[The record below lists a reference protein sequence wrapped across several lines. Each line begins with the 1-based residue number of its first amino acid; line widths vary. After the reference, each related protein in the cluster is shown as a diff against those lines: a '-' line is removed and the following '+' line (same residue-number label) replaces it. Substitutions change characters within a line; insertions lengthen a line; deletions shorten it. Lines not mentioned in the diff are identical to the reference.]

1 MSMSDKNFQYFQLN
15 ALALAVLATLGAMS
29 AHADDDEAAA
39 LKKPAN
45 FMSLGVT
52 NVNGQAV
59 RFGEYNGL
67 DKSVVTVN
75 ADVSVRDGTAYQHNE
90 DGGTGRWS
98 LTGNDLG
105 LSSRTLGASLANQ
118 GAWNIGLGYDELTHR
133 LADTYQ
139 TPYKGDMGGHSFA
152 LPVWF
157 GTAANTNT
165 LNAAQRSALTT
176 LDIATKRVNSS
187 VNAGVNITPRL
198 SLNVDFNHL
207 EQTGAKLMAFGAFGS
222 TRPAATAGLGVTNSA
237 VSILPLPTDYQ
248 TDTVTLAANWMG
260 ERSHATL
267 SYFGSFFHEG
277 FDRVSIDTFAGANK
291 TQTMTTAPSNEFHQ
305 LNLSGGYALSPRTKL
320 AGTISHGRNTQNSVF
335 VTPDTGMLGAALPKT
350 SLDGLVVTTHADLK
364 LTDRTSK
371 NLVLSAAW
379 RYDLRDNQT
388 ESNIYNFYSIRDT
401 NPVYPNTPLSNKKNR
416 LELAGDYRIKPGHQ
430 LRVELDHEEIDRWCR
445 NYAVLPPTYPEG
457 TNCVV
462 ADNSR
467 EDKLDTTYRIKASDA
482 VNLNLGYAYS
492 KRNTNLDPS
501 AVAAFNSTK
510 AGSKGLNAGDF
521 LGFAAYFAD
530 SKKQQIAKASGNW
543 QVNDMLSLGLGGRYT
558 DDVYDVT
565 YGVKNGNTWSL
576 NLDASYAYSS
586 KGSVT
591 SYVTQQHRQRDM
603 TNLQLTTPAVAATA
617 TAIGVPANATWT
629 NKLKDDD
636 ITVGLGVKHN
646 GLMRGKLDVTGDI
659 TYTLSETG
667 YSTQLNYNA
676 ATSTGLTCAGT
687 AFMTCGDL
695 PVIRSET
702 FQFKLTGTYHVEKN
716 ASLALGYAY
725 QRLNASDY
733 YYNAYQ
739 YGNTPATLMPSNQQ
753 VGEYA
758 VNLVSLSYIKK
769 F

>member
-1 MSMSDKNFQYFQLN
+1 MIKSDNKFQLKT
-15 ALALAVLATLGAMS
+15 LALAVLAMLGTLS
-29 AHADDDEAAA
+29 AHADEEEAAA

-45 FMSLGVT
+45 FVSVGVT

-67 DKSVVTVN
+67 DKSVITIN
-75 ADVSVRDGTAYQHNE
+75 ADLGIRDGSAYRHNE
-90 DGGTGRWS
+90 DGGTSRCS
-98 LTGNDLG
+98 LMGNDLG
-105 LSSRTLGASLANQ
+105 LSSRTLNANFANQ
-118 GAWNIGLGYDELTHR
+118 GSWNIGLGYDELTHR

-139 TPYKGDMGGHSFA
+139 TPYKGDMGGNSFA

-157 GTAANTNT
+157 GTSANTNT
-165 LNAAQRSALTT
+165 LNAAQQSALMT
-176 LDIATKRVNSS
+176 LDIASKRVNTS
-187 VNAGVNITPRL
+187 VNAGVNITPRW
-198 SLNVDFNHL
+198 SFNVDFNHL
-207 EQTGAKLMAFGAFGS
+207 EQTGAKLLAFPAFGS
-222 TRPAATAGLGVTNSA
+222 TRPAATSGTRVTNSA
-237 VSILPLPTDYQ
+237 VSVLPMPTNYQ
-248 TDTVTLAANWMG
+248 TNTVTLALNWMG
-260 ERSHATL
+260 ERSHSTF
-267 SYFGSFFHEG
+267 SYFGSFFHDG
-277 FDRVSIDTFAGANK
+277 FDRVHFDTFAGANK
-291 TQTMTTAPSNEFHQ
+291 TQAMTTMPGNEFHQ
-305 LNLSGGYALSPRTKL
+305 LNLSGGHTLSPRTKL
-320 AGTISHGRNTQNSVF
+320 TGNISHGRNTQNSVF
-335 VTPDTGMLGAALPKT
+335 VTPDAGMLGAALPKT
-350 SLDGLVVTTHADLK
+350 SLDGLVVNTHADVK
-364 LTDRTSK
+364 LTNKTSK

-430 LRVELDHEEIDRWCR
+430 FRVELNHEEIDRWCR
-445 NYAVLPPTYPEG
+445 NYAVLPPTYPQG

-462 ADNSR
+462 TDNSR
-467 EDKLDTTYRIKASDA
+467 ENKLDTTYRIKPTDA
-482 VNLNLGYAYS
+482 INLNVGYAYS
-492 KRNTNLDPS
+492 KRTTNLDPT

-530 SKKQQIAKASGNW
+530 SRTQQIAKASSNW

-558 DDVYDVT
+558 DDAYDVT
-565 YGVKNGNTWSL
+565 YGVKNGHTWSL
-576 NLDASYAYSS
+576 NLDASYAYSAR
-586 KGSVT
+586 GSLT

-646 GLMRGKLDVTGDI
+646 GLLRGKLDVAGDI
-659 TYTLSETG
+659 TYSLSETA
-667 YSTQLNYNA
+667 YSTLLNYNA
-676 ATSTGLTCAGT
+676 ATATGVTCANP
-687 AFMTCGDL
+687 AFLTCGDL
-695 PVIRSET
+695 PLIRSET

-716 ASLALGYAY
+716 ASLALGYVY

-733 YYNAYQ
+733 FYNGYQ
-739 YGNTPATLMPSNQQ
+739 YGNTPSTLMPTNQQ